1 MRVLIFS
8 KNLSEIFLI
17 LSRTERDM
25 IKNVK
30 RCSCKIL
37 KKYPISMELK
47 FSRKI
52 FEKYLHIKSHEKY
65 VYWKPNYFMCTDG
78 QTWS

>member
-17 LSRTERDM
+17 LRRTERDM

-30 RCSCKIL
+30 RRSCKIL
-37 KKYPISMELK
+37 KKCPISMELE

-52 FEKYLHIKSHEKY
+52 FEKYLHIKSHEKS
-65 VYWKPNYFMCTDG
+65 V
-78 QTWS
+78 